1 MFIVMNKRRSSGY
14 IRKIII
20 SVITVTAAVSAAV
33 ILNRLT
39 AYVIMPAVFL
49 PAYSAPSD
57 KTTEDASGIRIVQ
70 SGRRISVYNADR
82 KIWKLEPEVAA
93 QDFLF
98 EDIDHDGKK
107 DLLVLCWKRG
117 RFGKHRPTWVKNDE
131 TGYSQHIFIYEV
143 GRDLVRPKWMA
154 SDIGM
159 QARSIEFDDGML
171 FITET
176 DGDVT
181 KWRWNTWGLDKM

>member
-1 MFIVMNKRRSSGY
+1 MNERRSSVK
-14 IRKIII
+14 IRKTIIWAVMI
-20 SVITVTAAVSAAV
+20 TAAVSAAV
-33 ILNRLT
+33 ILNRHT

-49 PAYSAPSD
+49 PSYSVPFD
-57 KTTEDASGIRIVQ
+57 KTVTDASGIRIVQ
-70 SGRRISVYNADR
+70 SGRRISVYNADK

-117 RFGKHRPTWVKNDE
+117 RFGKHRPTWVESDE
-131 TGYSQHIFIYEV
+131 TRYSQHIFIYEV
-143 GRDLVRPKWMA
+143 GQDLVRPKWMA

-171 FITET
+171 LITET